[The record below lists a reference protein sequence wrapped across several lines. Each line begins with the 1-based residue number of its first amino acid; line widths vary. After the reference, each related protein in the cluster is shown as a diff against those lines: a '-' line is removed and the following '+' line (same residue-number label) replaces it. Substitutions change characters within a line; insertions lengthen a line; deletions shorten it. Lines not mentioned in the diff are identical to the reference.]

1 MKMFYEVLL
10 FVSYFLEG
18 FSIDRTV
25 MFVVSNCCQNCAENL
40 LIYPSDAA
48 DLAAAKDSA
57 AANHNPAASCTMY
70 GSNAATCKQEY
81 NLNYN
86 VSTIVINIFFFFLFK
101 CFYSFIIYT
110 YTHNLQR
117 RVRSYT

>member
-40 LIYPSDAA
+40 LLYPSDAA

-70 GSNAATCKQEY
+70 GSNVVTCKQEY
-81 NLNYN
+81 TSNYN
-86 VSTIVINIFFFFLFK
+86 KSTNI
-101 CFYSFIIYT
+101 IHIT
-110 YTHNLQR
+110 T
-117 RVRSYT
+117 